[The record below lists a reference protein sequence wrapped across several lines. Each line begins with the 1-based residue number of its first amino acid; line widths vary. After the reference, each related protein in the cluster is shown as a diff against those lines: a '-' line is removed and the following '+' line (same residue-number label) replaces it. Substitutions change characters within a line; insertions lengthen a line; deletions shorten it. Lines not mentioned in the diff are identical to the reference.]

1 MDDHEVVK
9 ESAHTVRTLVAAR
22 CFFFSPDCFIAHQ
35 QQLVEALRFSGAVER
50 CSFHSSICLYEI
62 AVCGQLHS
70 RRCAPFAT
78 VPCLHNLASTDSR
91 LVFPVQDVEWFPNV

>member
-1 MDDHEVVK
+1 M
-9 ESAHTVRTLVAAR
+9 
-22 CFFFSPDCFIAHQ
+22 
-35 QQLVEALRFSGAVER
+35 EALRFSGAVER

-91 LVFPVQDVEWFPNV
+91 LVFPVQDVEWFFKCLDCHSVVECSAYSLVVHISCDAGVTILPKIA